1 MEHISQKSEVAIIKT
16 LACREDTE
24 KKTRHSFQYWATILS
39 IVGTVKKKQTKALIS
54 ILGHYTIV

>member
-1 MEHISQKSEVAIIKT
+1 MGHKSEVAIIKT

-24 KKTRHSFQYWATILS
+24 KK
-39 IVGTVKKKQTKALIS
+39 KKKKTKALIS